1 MLKMSKN
8 KSAHNL
14 YNKKNRT
21 LTDYLQLFNTRNF
34 FEEDNDIYYNAPNKG
49 YKRLYNLNKI
59 KKEKEEDYR
68 QKMLKIREFN
78 ELSECSFAPK
88 VNKDFEYK
96 KDNIFNNFNI
106 NSNNTNNHNLFTDKS
121 SSFGNKDKNE
131 EITNIVISDLLKR
144 QDEWIKKKNKKMEI
158 NKQLE
163 VNKAKEKLIF
173 FPEINKNNQ
182 KIFDLMK
189 INSQEIVED
198 PESFKEYIERNKK
211 FQKNFETNNYNLK
224 EINKIRN
231 STNKNNYD
239 YTEHKLINKHIFNV
253 KNKSKE
259 SKSFDTKKQNRN
271 KNKIYTRAKMNNI
284 NNNDIYNMIYLE
296 NKEKYEDRK
305 NEGFSEKEKKYIFN
319 GKTQMEFKEALD
331 IIHHE
336 LINLDFFDESD
347 NNESEEN
354 FHNNNK

>member
-1 MLKMSKN
+1 MLKMPKN

-14 YNKKNRT
+14 YNKKSRT

-88 VNKDFEYK
+88 VNKDFESK
-96 KDNIFNNFNI
+96 KENIFNNINI
-106 NSNNTNNHNLFTDKS
+106 NSNNTNNQNLFTDKS

-131 EITNIVISDLLKR
+131 DMTDSLISDLLKR

-163 VNKAKEKLIF
+163 KERAKEKLIF
-173 FPEINKNNQ
+173 YPEINKNNQ
-182 KIFDLMK
+182 KIFDSMK
-189 INSQEIVED
+189 INAQEIVED
-198 PESFKEYIERNKK
+198 PESYKEFIDRNKK
-211 FQKNFETNNYNLK
+211 YQKNLETNNNLK

-231 STNKNNYD
+231 SINKNNYD
-239 YTEHKLINKHIFNV
+239 YTEHKLLNKNNLNINS
-253 KNKSKE
+253 NKSKE
-259 SKSFDTKKQNRN
+259 SKSVDMKKQIRN
-271 KNKIYTRAKMNNI
+271 KNIIYTKTKINNI

-296 NKEKYEDRK
+296 NKEKYENRK

-319 GKTQMEFKEALD
+319 GKTQLEFKEALD
-331 IIHHE
+331 VIHQK
-336 LINLDFFDESD
+336 LINLDFYDESD
-347 NNESEEN
+347 DDKSEEK
-354 FHNNNK
+354 F